1 MIFVAHFAFCD
12 RIRKDE
18 QKGENA
24 MFTNKKVTV
33 VGSGISGIAAAKLL
47 LHKNAAVTLYD
58 SNAALDKEKI
68 LERIGEEITVI
79 CGEFTETLADQTE
92 LLVLSPGVP
101 TDLPFVLSLKEK
113 GIPVW
118 GEIELAYQVA
128 GGKFIGITGTNG
140 KTTTTAL
147 TGEIMKQWFKEVFV
161 VGNIGIPYTELA
173 EQIGETA
180 VTVAELSSFQLETVQ
195 EDFVPDVSMILNL
208 TPDHLNR
215 HYTMENYGRAKLN
228 VAKHQT
234 KEQTCILNYE
244 DAMLREYA
252 KELSCRI
259 LWFSSRQKLEN
270 GLYLE
275 GSRILYAEDGA
286 VTEICKTEELN
297 IIGLHNYE
305 NAMAAIGAALCM
317 EVPLPALREGLKN
330 FHAVEHRI
338 EFVAAKRGVDY
349 YNDSKGTNPD
359 AAIKG
364 IQAMNRPTILIG
376 GGYDKNS
383 EYDEWIAAFDGKVKH
398 LVLIGQTKEKIAE
411 TARRMGVES
420 IVLMD
425 TFEEA
430 MEFCVSHAEAGD
442 AVLLSPACA
451 SWGMFK
457 NYEERGR
464 MFKDYVKGIKE

>member
-1 MIFVAHFAFCD
+1 MF
-12 RIRKDE
+12 KD
-18 QKGENA
+18 
-24 MFTNKKVTV
+24 KKVTV
-33 VGSGISGIAAAKLL
+33 VGSGISGIAAVKLL
-47 LHKNAAVTLYD
+47 LHKNANVTLYD
-58 SNAALDKEKI
+58 SNEALEKEKVI
-68 LERIGEEITVI
+68 ERIGTEIPMV
-79 CGEFTETLADQTE
+79 CGEFTKELSENTE

-101 TDLPFVLSLKEK
+101 TDLPFVLALKER
-113 GIPVW
+113 GVPVW
-118 GEIELAYQVA
+118 GEIELAYKIA

-147 TGEIMKQWFKEVFV
+147 TGEIMKQWYKDVFV

-173 EQIGETA
+173 EQIKEDS

-244 DAMLREYA
+244 DAMLQEYA
-252 KELSCRI
+252 KELACQI

-270 GLYLE
+270 GLYLD
-275 GSRILYAEDGA
+275 GNRILYAKNGEI
-286 VTEICKTEELN
+286 TEICKTEELN

-317 EVPLPALREGLKN
+317 DVPLEALRTGLKN

-338 EFVAAKRGVDY
+338 EFVATKRGVDY

-364 IQAMNRPTILIG
+364 IQAMSKPTLLIG

-420 IVLMD
+420 VVLMD
-425 TFEEA
+425 SFEEA
-430 MEFCVSHAEAGD
+430 MEFCVSHAEPGD

-464 MFKDYVKGIKE
+464 MFKDYVKGIVE

>member
-1 MIFVAHFAFCD
+1 
-12 RIRKDE
+12 
-18 QKGENA
+18 
-24 MFTNKKVTV
+24 MFFNRKVTV
-33 VGSGISGIAAAKLL
+33 VGSGISGVAAAKLL
-47 LHKNAAVTLYD
+47 LNKKAVVTLYD
-58 SNAALDKEKI
+58 SNETLDKKKVA
-68 LERIGEEITVI
+68 ERIGANIDIV
-79 CGEFTETLADQTE
+79 CGEFTKELANNTE

-101 TDLPFVLSLKEK
+101 TDVSFVLELKQQ
-113 GIPVW
+113 GVPVW
-118 GEIELAYQVA
+118 GEIELAYKVA

-161 VGNIGIPYTELA
+161 VGNIGIPYTEMA
-173 EQIGETA
+173 EQITETS

-195 EDFVPDVSMILNL
+195 EDFIPDVSMILNL

-215 HYTMENYGRAKLN
+215 HYTMENYARAKLN
-228 VAKHQT
+228 VAKYQT
-234 KEQTCILNYE
+234 AAQTCILNYE
-244 DAMLREYA
+244 DSMLREYA

-259 LWFSSRQKLEN
+259 VWFSSKQKLDE

-275 GSRILYAEDGA
+275 DNRILYANEGT

-317 EVPLPALREGLKN
+317 EVPLDALRRGLMS

-338 EFVAAKRGVDY
+338 EFVATKKGVDY

-364 IQAMNRPTILIG
+364 IQAMSKPTLLIG
-376 GGYDKNS
+376 GGYDKGS
-383 EYDEWIAAFDGKVKH
+383 EYEEWIAAFDGKVKH

-411 TARRMGVES
+411 TAKKMGVPS
-420 IVLMD
+420 VVLME
-425 TFEEA
+425 TFEDA
-430 MEFCVSHAEAGD
+430 MNFCAENAVVGD

-457 NYEERGR
+457 NYEERGQ
-464 MFKDYVKGIKE
+464 MFKEYVKGIKE

>member
-1 MIFVAHFAFCD
+1 
-12 RIRKDE
+12 
-18 QKGENA
+18 
-24 MFTNKKVTV
+24 MFKNKKVTV

-47 LHKNAAVTLYD
+47 LHKNATVTLYD
-58 SNAALDKEKI
+58 SNEALDKEKV
-68 LERIGEEITVI
+68 LERIGAKLRLV
-79 CGEFTETLADQTE
+79 CGEFTKELAADTE

-101 TDLPFVLSLKEK
+101 TDLAFILELKEQ

-118 GEIELAYQVA
+118 GEIELAYRVA

-147 TGEIMKQWFKEVFV
+147 TGEIMKQWFNEVFV
-161 VGNIGIPYTELA
+161 VGNIGIPYTEMA
-173 EQIGETA
+173 EQIGENS

-195 EDFVPDVSMILNL
+195 EDFIPDVSMILNL

-215 HYTMENYGRAKLN
+215 HYTMENYARAKLN

-244 DAMLREYA
+244 DSMLREYA
-252 KELSCRI
+252 KELSCNV
-259 LWFSSRQKLEN
+259 LWFSSRNKLEE
-270 GLYLE
+270 GLYLDE
-275 GSRILYAEDGA
+275 NRILYATAGN
-286 VTEICKTEELN
+286 VIEICKTEELN

-317 EVPLPALREGLKN
+317 QVPLDALRTGLMN

-338 EFVAAKRGVDY
+338 EFVATKRGVDY

-364 IQAMNRPTILIG
+364 IQAMSKPTLLIG
-376 GGYDKNS
+376 GGYDKGS
-383 EYDEWIAAFDGKVKH
+383 EYDEWIEAFDGKVKH

-411 TARRMGVES
+411 TARKLGVS
-420 IVLMD
+420 SVVLMD

-430 MEFCVSHAEAGD
+430 MEFCVSHAETGD

-464 MFKDYVKGIKE
+464 IFKEYVKGIAE

>member
-1 MIFVAHFAFCD
+1 MFA
-12 RIRKDE
+12 
-18 QKGENA
+18 
-24 MFTNKKVTV
+24 NKKVTV

-47 LHKNAAVTLYD
+47 LHKNASVTLYD
-58 SNAALDKEKI
+58 GNEALDKEKVT
-68 LERIGEEITVI
+68 ERIGTKLPVV
-79 CGEFTETLADQTE
+79 CGEFTKELAEQTE

-101 TDLPFVLSLKEK
+101 TDLPFILALKEQ
-113 GIPVW
+113 GVPVW
-118 GEIELAYQVA
+118 GEIELAYKIA
-128 GGKFIGITGTNG
+128 EGKFIGITGTNG

-147 TGEIMKQWFKEVFV
+147 TGEIMKRWFKEVFV
-161 VGNIGIPYTELA
+161 VGNIGIPYTEMA
-173 EQIGETA
+173 EQIGADA

-215 HYTMENYGRAKLN
+215 HYTMENYARAKLN
-228 VAKHQT
+228 VAKNQT
-234 KEQTCILNYE
+234 AGQTCILNYE
-244 DAMLREYA
+244 DSMLREYA
-252 KELSCRI
+252 KELDCRI
-259 LWFSSRQKLEN
+259 LWFSGRQKLKE
-270 GLYLE
+270 GLYLD
-275 GSRILYAEDGA
+275 GNTILYANNGTL
-286 VTEICKTEELN
+286 TEICKTEELN

-317 EVPLPALREGLKN
+317 EVPLDVLREGLMN

-338 EFVAAKRGVDY
+338 EFVATKRGVDY

-364 IQAMNRPTILIG
+364 IQAMSKPTLLIG
-376 GGYDKNS
+376 GGYDKGS
-383 EYDEWIAAFDGKVKH
+383 EYEEWISAFDGKVKH

-411 TARRMGVES
+411 TAKKLGVTSVVLKES
-420 IVLMD
+420 
-425 TFEEA
+425 FEEA

-457 NYEERGR
+457 NYEERGH
-464 MFKDYVKGIKE
+464 MFKEYVKGIAE

>member
-1 MIFVAHFAFCD
+1 
-12 RIRKDE
+12 
-18 QKGENA
+18 

-33 VGSGISGIAAAKLL
+33 VGSGISGIAAARLL
-47 LHKNAAVTLYD
+47 LHKNAKVVLYD
-58 SNAALDKEKI
+58 SNESLDKEKV
-68 LERIGEEITVI
+68 LERIGETITVI
-79 CGEFTETLADQTE
+79 CGEFTEELAEQTE

-101 TDLPFVLSLKEK
+101 TDLPFVLKLKER

-147 TGEIMKQWFKEVFV
+147 TGEIMKQWFPDVYV
-161 VGNIGIPYTELA
+161 VGNIGIPYTEMA
-173 EQIGETA
+173 EQITDTS

-195 EDFVPDVSMILNL
+195 DDFIPDVSMILNL

-215 HYTMENYGRAKLN
+215 HYTMENYARAKLN
-228 VAKHQT
+228 VAKNQ
-234 KEQTCILNYE
+234 KADQTCILNYE

-259 LWFSSRQKLEN
+259 LWFSSRQKLET
-270 GLYLE
+270 GLYLD
-275 GSRILYAEDGA
+275 GNSILYAEEGNC
-286 VTEICKTEELN
+286 TEICKTEELN

-317 EVPLPALREGLKN
+317 EVPLSAIRQGLIS

-338 EFVAAKRGVDY
+338 EFVATKRGVDY

-364 IQAMNRPTILIG
+364 IQAMSKPTLLIG

-383 EYDEWIAAFDGKVKH
+383 EYEEWIAAFEGKVKY

-411 TARRMGVES
+411 TAKKMGMEAV
-420 IVLMD
+420 VLMD
-425 TFEEA
+425 SFEEA
-430 MEFCVSHAEAGD
+430 MEFCVSHAEPGD

-457 NYEERGR
+457 NYEERGC
-464 MFKDYVKGIKE
+464 MFKDYVKGIEE

>member
-1 MIFVAHFAFCD
+1 
-12 RIRKDE
+12 
-18 QKGENA
+18 

-58 SNAALDKEKI
+58 SNAALDIKNVQ
-68 LERIGEEITVI
+68 ERIGAGLPVV
-79 CGEFTETLADQTE
+79 CGEFTKELADNTG

-101 TDLPFVLSLKEK
+101 TDLPFVLDLKAK
-113 GIPVW
+113 GVPVW

-128 GGKFIGITGTNG
+128 KGKFIGITGTNG

-161 VGNIGIPYTELA
+161 VGNIGIPYTEMA
-173 EQIGETA
+173 EQIKENA

-195 EDFVPDVSMILNL
+195 EDFMPDVSMILNL

-228 VAKHQT
+228 VAKYQT
-234 KEQTCILNYE
+234 AEQTCILNFE
-244 DAMLREYA
+244 DSMLREYA

-259 LWFSSRQKLEN
+259 LWFSSRQKLEE

-275 GSRILYAEDGA
+275 GNKIIFAKQGEL
-286 VTEICKTEELN
+286 TEICKTEELN

-317 EVPLPALREGLKN
+317 EVPLSALRQGLMN

-338 EFVAAKRGVDY
+338 EFVATKRGVDY

-364 IQAMNRPTILIG
+364 IEAMNKPTVLIG

-383 EYDEWIAAFDGKVKH
+383 EYEEWLSACLGKVKH
-398 LVLIGQTKEKIAE
+398 LVLIGQTKEKIADAA
-411 TARRMGVES
+411 ARVGITSV
-420 IVLMD
+420 VLKE

-464 MFKDYVKGIKE
+464 IFKEYVKGIAE

>member
-1 MIFVAHFAFCD
+1 MFAD
-12 RIRKDE
+12 
-18 QKGENA
+18 
-24 MFTNKKVTV
+24 KKVTV

-47 LHKNAAVTLYD
+47 LHKDAVVTLYD
-58 SNAALDKEKI
+58 SNEALEI
-68 LERIGEEITVI
+68 ENVLERIGDKIPVV
-79 CGEFTETLADQTE
+79 CGKFTKELADSTE

-101 TDLPFVLSLKEK
+101 TDLPFILALKEQ

-118 GEIELAYQVA
+118 GEIELAYRVA

-147 TGEIMKQWFKEVFV
+147 IGEIMKRCFKDVFV

-195 EDFVPDVSMILNL
+195 EDFIPDVSMILNL

-228 VAKHQT
+228 VAKYQT
-234 KEQTCILNYE
+234 AEQTCILNYE

-252 KELSCRI
+252 KELSCKI

-270 GLYLE
+270 GLYLDGNIIYYAGN
-275 GSRILYAEDGA
+275 GS

-317 EVPLPALREGLKN
+317 EVPLEELRAGLMG

-338 EFVAAKRGVDY
+338 EFVATKRGVDY

-364 IQAMNRPTILIG
+364 IQAMSKPTILIG

-383 EYDEWIAAFDGKVKH
+383 EYDEWIAAFEGKVKH

-411 TARRMGVES
+411 TAKRMGVAS
-420 IVLMD
+420 VVLMD

-430 MEFCVSHAEAGD
+430 MEFCVTHAVEGD

-464 MFKDYVKGIKE
+464 MFKDYVKGITE

>member
-1 MIFVAHFAFCD
+1 
-12 RIRKDE
+12 
-18 QKGENA
+18 

-47 LHKNAAVTLYD
+47 LHKNATVTMYD
-58 SNAALDKEKI
+58 SNEALDKQKVT
-68 LERIGEEITVI
+68 ERIGAEISVI
-79 CGEFTETLADQTE
+79 CGEFTEELSATTE

-101 TDLPFVLSLKEK
+101 TDLPFILKLKEQ

-118 GEIELAYQVA
+118 GEIELAYRIA

-147 TGEIMKQWFKEVFV
+147 TGEIMKQWFPEVFV
-161 VGNIGIPYTELA
+161 VGNIGIPYTEMA
-173 EQIGETA
+173 EQITETS

-215 HYTMENYGRAKLN
+215 HYTMENYARAKLN
-228 VAKHQT
+228 IAKHQT
-234 KEQTCILNYE
+234 NEQTCILNYE

-252 KELSCRI
+252 KELSCQI
-259 LWFSSRQKLEN
+259 LWFSSGQKLDE
-270 GLYLE
+270 GLYLD
-275 GSRILYAEDGA
+275 GNKILFAENGT

-317 EVPLPALREGLKN
+317 KVPLDALRTGLMN

-338 EFVAAKRGVDY
+338 EFVATKRGVDY

-364 IQAMNRPTILIG
+364 IQAMNKPTLLIG
-376 GGYDKNS
+376 GGYDKGS
-383 EYDEWIAAFDGKVKH
+383 EYEEWIAASLGKVKH
-398 LVLIGQTKEKIAE
+398 LVLIGQTREKIAE
-411 TARRMGVES
+411 TAKKMGMASV
-420 IVLMD
+420 VLKD

-430 MEFCVSHAEAGD
+430 MEFCVSNAAPGD

-464 MFKDYVKGIKE
+464 IFKEYVKGIAE

>member
-1 MIFVAHFAFCD
+1 
-12 RIRKDE
+12 
-18 QKGENA
+18 
-24 MFTNKKVTV
+24 MFTNKKVTI

-47 LHKNAAVTLYD
+47 LHKNAEVTLYD
-58 SNAALDKEKI
+58 SNTALDKAKVT
-68 LERIGEEITVI
+68 ERIGEKIKII
-79 CGEFTETLADQTE
+79 CGEFTKELIAETE

-101 TDLPFVLSLKEK
+101 TDLPFILQLKEQ

-118 GEIELAYQVA
+118 GEIELAYQIA
-128 GGKFIGITGTNG
+128 GGRFVGITGTNG

-147 TGEIMKQWFKEVFV
+147 TGQIMKQWFKDVFV
-161 VGNIGIPYTELA
+161 VGNIGIPYTEMA
-173 EQIGETA
+173 EQITETS

-195 EDFVPDVSMILNL
+195 DDFIPDVSMILNL

-215 HYTMENYGRAKLN
+215 HYTMENYARAKLN

-234 KEQTCILNYE
+234 AEQTCILNYE
-244 DAMLREYA
+244 DTMLREYA

-259 LWFSSRQKLEN
+259 LWFSSRQKLEE

-275 GSRILYAEDGA
+275 ENRIMLAENGKR
-286 VTEICKTEELN
+286 TEICKTEELN

-305 NAMAAIGAALCM
+305 NAMAAIGAAVCM
-317 EVPLPALREGLKN
+317 QVPLAQIREGLMS

-338 EFVAAKRGVDY
+338 EFVATKRGVDY
-349 YNDSKGTNPD
+349 FNDSKGTNPD

-364 IQAMNRPTILIG
+364 IQAMSKPTLLIG
-376 GGYDKNS
+376 GGYDKGS
-383 EYDEWIAAFDGKVKH
+383 EYEEWIEAFDGKVKH

-411 TARRMGVES
+411 TAKKLGVS
-420 IVLMD
+420 SVVLKD
-425 TFEEA
+425 TFKEA
-430 MEFCVSHAEAGD
+430 MDFCVSNAVAGD

-457 NYEERGR
+457 NYEERGQ
-464 MFKDYVKGIKE
+464 MFKDYVKGIAE

>member
-1 MIFVAHFAFCD
+1 
-12 RIRKDE
+12 
-18 QKGENA
+18 
-24 MFTNKKVTV
+24 MFFNKKVTV
-33 VGSGISGIAAAKLL
+33 VGSGISGIAAVKLL
-47 LHKNAAVTLYD
+47 LHKNAKVTLYD
-58 SNAALDKEKI
+58 SNEALEKEKV
-68 LERIGEEITVI
+68 LERIGAKVPVV
-79 CGEFTETLADQTE
+79 CGEFTQELAKETE

-101 TDLPFVLSLKEK
+101 TDLPFVLALKEQ
-113 GIPVW
+113 GVPVW

-147 TGEIMKQWFKEVFV
+147 TGEIMKQWFKDVFV

-173 EQIGETA
+173 EQIGENA

-215 HYTMENYGRAKLN
+215 HYTMENYARAKLN

-234 KEQTCILNYE
+234 KDQTCILNYE
-244 DAMLREYA
+244 DTMLREYA

-275 GSRILYAEDGA
+275 GNRIFHAIDGNS
-286 VTEICKTEELN
+286 TEICKTEELN

-317 EVPLPALREGLKN
+317 NVPLTALREGLMN

-338 EFVAAKRGVDY
+338 EFVATKRGVDY

-364 IQAMNRPTILIG
+364 IQAMSKPTILIG
-376 GGYDKNS
+376 GGYDKGS
-383 EYDEWIAAFDGKVKH
+383 EYDEWIEAFDGKVKH

-411 TARRMGVES
+411 TAKRLGVAS
-420 IVLMD
+420 VVLKD

-430 MEFCVSHAEAGD
+430 MEFCVSHATAGD

-464 MFKDYVKGIKE
+464 IFKEYVKGITE

>member
-1 MIFVAHFAFCD
+1 
-12 RIRKDE
+12 
-18 QKGENA
+18 
-24 MFTNKKVTV
+24 MFENKKVTV

-47 LHKNAAVTLYD
+47 LHKNAVVTLYD
-58 SNAALDKEKI
+58 SNEALDKEKV
-68 LERIGEEITVI
+68 LERIGAKLPVV
-79 CGEFTETLADQTE
+79 CGEFTKELAEQTE

-101 TDLPFVLSLKEK
+101 TDLPFVLKLKEQ
-113 GIPVW
+113 GVPVW
-118 GEIELAYQVA
+118 GEIELAYRVA

-147 TGEIMKQWFKEVFV
+147 TGEIMKQYFNEVFV
-161 VGNIGIPYTELA
+161 VGNIGIPYTEMA
-173 EQIGETA
+173 EQIGESA

-195 EDFVPDVSMILNL
+195 DDFVPDVSMILNL

-228 VAKHQT
+228 VAIHQT
-234 KEQTCILNYE
+234 PAQTCILNYE
-244 DAMLREYA
+244 DEALRKYA
-252 KELSCRI
+252 KELSCKI
-259 LWFSSRQKLEN
+259 LWFSSKSRLTE
-270 GLYLE
+270 GLYLD
-275 GSRILYAEDGA
+275 GNRILYAKNSEI
-286 VTEICKTEELN
+286 TEICKTEELN
-297 IIGLHNYE
+297 IIGNHNYE

-317 EVPLPALREGLKN
+317 EVPLDALRRGLMN

-338 EFVAAKRGVDY
+338 EFVATKRGVDY

-364 IQAMNRPTILIG
+364 IQAMSKPTLLIG

-383 EYDEWIAAFDGKVKH
+383 EYDEWIGAFDGKVKH

-411 TARRMGVES
+411 TARRMGVAS
-420 IVLMD
+420 VVLME

-430 MEFCVSHAEAGD
+430 MEFCVSHANPGD

-464 MFKDYVKGIKE
+464 IFKDYVKGIQE

>member
-1 MIFVAHFAFCD
+1 
-12 RIRKDE
+12 
-18 QKGENA
+18 
-24 MFTNKKVTV
+24 MFKNKKVTV
-33 VGSGISGIAAAKLL
+33 VGSGISGIAAARLL
-47 LHKNAAVTLYD
+47 LHKNAKVILYD
-58 SNAALDKEKI
+58 SNEALDKAKVT
-68 LERIGEEITVI
+68 ERISGEVEIV
-79 CGEFTETLADQTE
+79 CGEFTEDLAAKTE

-101 TDLPFVLSLKEK
+101 TDLPFILKLKEQ
-113 GIPVW
+113 GVPVW

-161 VGNIGIPYTELA
+161 VGNIGIPYTEMA
-173 EQIGETA
+173 EQITDTS

-215 HYTMENYGRAKLN
+215 HYTMENYARAKLN

-234 KEQTCILNYE
+234 AGQTCILNYE
-244 DAMLREYA
+244 DVMLREYA
-252 KELSCRI
+252 KELSCRV
-259 LWFSSRQKLEN
+259 LWFSGRQKLAD
-270 GLYLE
+270 GLYLD
-275 GSRILYAEDGA
+275 GNKIMYAEKGE
-286 VTEICKTEELN
+286 TIEICKTEELN

-317 EVPLPALREGLKN
+317 NVSLAAIREGLTN

-338 EFVAAKRGVDY
+338 EFVATKRGVDY

-364 IQAMNRPTILIG
+364 IQAMSKPTLLIG
-376 GGYDKNS
+376 GGYDKGS
-383 EYDEWIAAFDGKVKH
+383 EYEEWIEAFDGKVKH

-411 TARRMGVES
+411 TARKLGVAS
-420 IVLMD
+420 VILKD

-430 MEFCVSHAEAGD
+430 MEFCVSNADVGD

-457 NYEERGR
+457 NYEERGQ

>member
-1 MIFVAHFAFCD
+1 M
-12 RIRKDE
+12 
-18 QKGENA
+18 

-47 LHKNAAVTLYD
+47 LHKNATVTMYD
-58 SNAALDKEKI
+58 SNEALDKEKAA
-68 LERIGEEITVI
+68 ERIGEDITII
-79 CGEFTETLADQTE
+79 CGEFTEELAAKTE

-101 TDLPFVLSLKEK
+101 TDLPFILKLKEQ
-113 GIPVW
+113 GVPVW
-118 GEIELAYQVA
+118 GEIELAYQIA

-161 VGNIGIPYTELA
+161 VGNIGIPYTEMA
-173 EQIGETA
+173 EQITETS

-215 HYTMENYGRAKLN
+215 HYTMENYARAKLN
-228 VAKHQT
+228 VAKYQT
-234 KEQTCILNYE
+234 AEQTCILNYE
-244 DAMLREYA
+244 DRMLQEYA

-259 LWFSSRQKLEN
+259 MWFSGRQKLTE
-270 GLYLE
+270 GLYLDE
-275 GSRILYAEDGA
+275 NKILYAENGTT
-286 VTEICKTEELN
+286 TEICKTEELN

-317 EVPLPALREGLKN
+317 KVPLSAIREGLTN

-338 EFVAAKRGVDY
+338 EFVATKRGVDY

-364 IQAMNRPTILIG
+364 IQAMSKPTLLIG
-376 GGYDKNS
+376 GGYDKGS
-383 EYDEWIAAFDGKVKH
+383 EYEEWIAAFEGKVKH

-411 TARRMGVES
+411 TAKKMGVAS
-420 IVLMD
+420 VVLKD

-430 MEFCVSHAEAGD
+430 MEFCVSNAVTGD

-464 MFKDYVKGIKE
+464 IFKEYVKGIVE

>member
-1 MIFVAHFAFCD
+1 
-12 RIRKDE
+12 
-18 QKGENA
+18 
-24 MFTNKKVTV
+24 MFENKKVTV

-47 LHKNAAVTLYD
+47 LHKKAVVTLYD
-58 SNAALDKEKI
+58 GNEALEKGKV
-68 LERIGEEITVI
+68 LERIGADIPVV
-79 CGEFTETLADQTE
+79 CGEFTEELAAQTE

-101 TDLPFVLSLKEK
+101 TDLPFILKVKEQ

-118 GEIELAYQVA
+118 GEIELAYTVA

-147 TGEIMKQWFKEVFV
+147 TGEIMKEYFNEVFV
-161 VGNIGIPYTELA
+161 VGNIGIPYTEMA
-173 EQIGETA
+173 ERIGENA

-195 EDFVPDVSMILNL
+195 DDFAPDVSMILNL

-228 VAKHQT
+228 VAIHQT
-234 KEQTCILNYE
+234 AEQTCILNYE
-244 DAMLREYA
+244 DEVLRRYA
-252 KELSCRI
+252 KELSCKI
-259 LWFSSRQKLEN
+259 FWFSSRQKLTD
-270 GLYLE
+270 GLFLD
-275 GSRILYAEDGA
+275 GNKILFAKKGEL
-286 VTEICKTEELN
+286 TEICKTEELN
-297 IIGLHNYE
+297 IIGNHNYE
-305 NAMAAIGAALCM
+305 NAMAAIAVALCM
-317 EVPLPALREGLKN
+317 EVPLSALRRGLMN

-338 EFVAAKRGVDY
+338 EFVATKRGVDY

-364 IQAMNRPTILIG
+364 IQAMSKPTLLIG

-398 LVLIGQTKEKIAE
+398 LVLIGQTREKIAE
-411 TARRMGVES
+411 TAKRMGVAS
-420 IVLMD
+420 VVLMD
-425 TFEEA
+425 SFEEA
-430 MEFCVSHAEAGD
+430 MDFCVSHADAGD

-464 MFKDYVKGIKE
+464 IFKDYVKGIKE